1 VGGYRLEELR
11 GHGSMSEVWR
21 AHDLTLDRTVALKML
36 SPTADLERFRREA
49 QVVAALA
56 QENVMRVYDYGE
68 DEAGPFMALEWLPG
82 GTLDDRLAGGTLP
95 PEETGRVAQGIAAGL
110 AHLHARDLVH
120 RDLKPANVLFDEEG
134 RPKLADFGLAR
145 RAAGHGTLTEA
156 GTVLGTAA
164 YISPEQ
170 AAGEPAQATSDVYSF
185 GVILFQMLT
194 GALPF
199 VADDALALLDMHRGE
214 PPPPVEALQ
223 PEAQPNLAAL
233 TAAALRK
240 DPATR
245 PADGAELL
253 AALGG
258 SATTAPLPPEAE
270 QTRVL
275 APEAAPDPARPR
287 RRTAGVAL
295 ALLVL
300 AAAGGAL
307 AWGGVTQPQS
317 TPPPGDPST
326 GSATGAKKTH
336 RHHTDPNGTTV
347 APTTA
352 HTRART
358 QQVGTS
364 SLRQPRRRARRARS
378 PGPPLRRPRQPHL
391 RPPRPPLR
399 RRRPRPRFRRQRPPR
414 RVRFRRLAISRR
426 DQPAIY
432 VTTAVSVTG
441 QAHLAQTAIAIRQR
455 DQ

>member
-1 VGGYRLEELR
+1 
-11 GHGSMSEVWR
+11 
-21 AHDLTLDRTVALKML
+21 
-36 SPTADLERFRREA
+36 
-49 QVVAALA
+49 
-56 QENVMRVYDYGE
+56 
-68 DEAGPFMALEWLPG
+68 
-82 GTLDDRLAGGTLP
+82 
-95 PEETGRVAQGIAAGL
+95 
-110 AHLHARDLVH
+110 
-120 RDLKPANVLFDEEG
+120 
-134 RPKLADFGLAR
+134 
-145 RAAGHGTLTEA
+145 
-156 GTVLGTAA
+156 
-164 YISPEQ
+164 
-170 AAGEPAQATSDVYSF
+170 
-185 GVILFQMLT
+185 VILFQMLT

-399 RRRPRPRFRRQRPPR
+399 RRRPRPRFRRQRPPPPVR
-414 RVRFRRLAISRR
+414 RRRPRRRQQEARRHRRDNRHRRFDSGASPSRAGISPRSTSPPPSVSRVRRIWPRRLSRF
-426 DQPAIY
+426 A
-432 VTTAVSVTG
+432 SVTSSPSTG
-441 QAHLAQTAIAIRQR
+441 PSRG
-455 DQ
+455 